1 MPEDFN
7 LMRQLDVFAKLID
20 LWLPEKDTLNVIWLR
35 GLDRLKAKSQKML
48 VSMHLK
54 YGDKLI
60 DAVIESKDINNF
72 KSIFMGLAQSK
83 TLEPNQFKKMDSKV
97 LEFNKDTTAS
107 YSFFKSLVDVGTI
120 YKNYSMMNDYL
131 GLHKYDQVFIKEAR
145 GLLAKKNIEYE
156 FEDIDVDFFSID
168 KYTRIL
174 EINPNSIAKLTPSLK
189 KLMAES
195 LIIGINN
202 SLQEMAKEIDPG
214 VRVDD
219 FFKAGGRKQLTF
231 IFDTKESLDKFNQRL
246 ESFSQYISE
255 IIMSVT
261 TDNKKTVAQMLEEIK
276 ITENY
281 NHLNEAIPQSNN
293 GQLKIGKI

>member
-219 FFKAGGRKQLTF
+219 FFKTGGRKQLTF